1 MSFTTKV
8 VCATTLIIET
18 VLKKDIYHLLLP
30 LDGKLIDVQ
39 AMKGTFITF
48 INYYKRFIIIL
59 SLLYCIL
66 LKTIKSLYNT

>member
-8 VCATTLIIET
+8 VCATTLIIEK
-18 VLKKDIYHLLLP
+18 VSKKDVYHLLLS

-48 INYYKRFIIIL
+48 YQ
-59 SLLYCIL
+59 LL
-66 LKTIKSLYNT
+66 

>member
-8 VCATTLIIET
+8 VCATTLIIEK
-18 VLKKDIYHLLLP
+18 VFKKDVYHLLLP

-48 INYYKRFIIIL
+48 YQLLKEIYYYIIIIIL
-59 SLLYCIL
+59 HT
-66 LKTIKSLYNT
+66 LKNN